1 MIWLDSIN
9 YQITLTKNNIKMARY
24 KVTKEQLERIV
35 ENFVME
41 ASIES
46 KKTPVKDMIPSQGA
60 EAKKHV
66 KNKMSG
72 NMVDH
77 SEGMPSVTP
86 MKKKLSQAADAK
98 KHMSKAK
105 ASHTTKTKVV
115 KEEVITENILSDIYN
130 MLGGSDVITIG
141 GDAVEKGTAVLM
153 MIGTLLG
160 AGTLYFTAKN
170 SGKKKSSKN
179 KPKDNPKGKSDFM
192 DDEEFDSQ
200 VKKIAEKNKAMVIQK
215 VDAISKKLFNK
226 DFKSLDSN
234 EKKQMA
240 QELLKVAEEVA

>member
-1 MIWLDSIN
+1 
-9 YQITLTKNNIKMARY
+9 MATRY
-24 KVTKEQLERIV
+24 KVTKDQLERIV
-35 ENFVME
+35 ESFVME

-46 KKTPVKDMIPSQGA
+46 KKAPVKNMIPSQGA

-130 MLGGSDVITIG
+130 MLGGTDVVSIG
-141 GDAVEKGTAVLM
+141 GEAVEKGTAVLM
-153 MIGTLLG
+153 MIGTLIG
-160 AGTLYFTAKN
+160 AGTLYLSAKN
-170 SGKKKSSKN
+170 SGKKQSSKN
-179 KPKDNPKGKSDFM
+179 PKNNTKGKSDFM
-192 DDEEFDSQ
+192 DDDAEFDSS
-200 VKKIAEKNKAMVIQK
+200 VKKMAEKNKAMVIQK
-215 VDAISKKLFNK
+215 VDAISNKLFNK
-226 DFKSLDSN
+226 DFKSLEGD

-240 QELLKVAEEVA
+240 QELLKVAKAQ

>member
-1 MIWLDSIN
+1 
-9 YQITLTKNNIKMARY
+9 MATRY
-24 KVTKEQLERIV
+24 KVTKDQLERIV
-35 ENFVME
+35 ESFVME

-46 KKTPVKDMIPSQGA
+46 KKASVKNMIPSQGA

-115 KEEVITENILSDIYN
+115 KEEIITENIFSEIYN
-130 MLGGSDVITIG
+130 MLGGSDVVSIG
-141 GDAVEKGTAVLM
+141 GEAVEKGTAVLM
-153 MIGTLLG
+153 MIGTLIG

-170 SGKKKSSKN
+170 SGKKQSSKN

-192 DDEEFDSQ
+192 GDEEDEEFDSS
-200 VKKIAEKNKAMVIQK
+200 VKKLAGKNKAMVFQK
-215 VDAISKKLFNK
+215 VNAISNELFNK
-226 DFKSLDSN
+226 DFESLSDD
-234 EKKQMA
+234 EKKRMT
-240 QELLKVAEEVA
+240 QELLKVAKSA

>member
-1 MIWLDSIN
+1 
-9 YQITLTKNNIKMARY
+9 MATRY
-24 KVTKEQLERIV
+24 KVTKDQLERIV
-35 ENFVME
+35 ESFVME

-46 KKTPVKDMIPSQGA
+46 KKASVKNMIPSQGA

-130 MLGGSDVITIG
+130 MLGGSDVVSIG
-141 GDAVEKGTAVLM
+141 GEAVEKGTAVLM
-153 MIGTLLG
+153 MIGTLIG

-170 SGKKKSSKN
+170 SGKKQSSKN

-192 DDEEFDSQ
+192 DDDKKFDSS
-200 VKKIAEKNKAMVIQK
+200 VKKLAEKNKAMVIQK
-215 VDAISKKLFNK
+215 VDAISNKLFNK
-226 DFKSLDSN
+226 DFKSLEGD

-240 QELLKVAEEVA
+240 QELLKVAKSA

>member
-1 MIWLDSIN
+1 
-9 YQITLTKNNIKMARY
+9 MARY

-46 KKTPVKDMIPSQGA
+46 KKAPVKNMIPSQGA

-105 ASHTTKTKVV
+105 ASHTVKAKVV
-115 KEEVITENILSDIYN
+115 KEEVITENILSDIYD
-130 MLGGSDVITIG
+130 MLGGTDVVSVG
-141 GDAVEKGTAVLM
+141 GDTIEKGTAVLM
-153 MIGTLLG
+153 MIGSLLG
-160 AGTLYFTAKN
+160 VGGLYLSAKN
-170 SGKKKSSKN
+170 SGKKQSSKN
-179 KPKDNPKGKSDFM
+179 PKNNPKGKSDFM
-192 DDEEFDSQ
+192 GDDAEFDSS
-200 VKKIAEKNKAMVIQK
+200 VKKMAEKNKAMVIQK
-215 VDAISKKLFNK
+215 VDAISNKLFNK
-226 DFKSLDSN
+226 DFKSLEGD

-240 QELLKVAEEVA
+240 QELLKVAKAQ